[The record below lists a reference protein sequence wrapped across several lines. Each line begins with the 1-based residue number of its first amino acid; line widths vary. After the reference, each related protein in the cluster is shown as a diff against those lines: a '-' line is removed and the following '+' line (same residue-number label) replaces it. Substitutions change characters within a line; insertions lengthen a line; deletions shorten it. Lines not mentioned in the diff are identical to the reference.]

1 MRVSNSVSTVSP
13 ITFLGPLFP
22 IGLGNWL
29 VHTELCLKHKHECI
43 NNFTAH
49 SIQSQ
54 IYRDK

>member
-29 VHTELCLKHKHECI
+29 VHTELCLKYKHECI

-49 SIQSQ
+49 SIQ
-54 IYRDK
+54 